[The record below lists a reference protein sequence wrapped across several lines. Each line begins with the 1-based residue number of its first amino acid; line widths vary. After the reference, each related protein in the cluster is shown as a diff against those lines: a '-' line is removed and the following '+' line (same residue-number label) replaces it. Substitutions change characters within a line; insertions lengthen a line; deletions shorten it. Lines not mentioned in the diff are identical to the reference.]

1 MIRLHD
7 KETGEHLGNIS
18 GEHLQFL
25 IDNLEEESGR
35 DQDYY
40 IDAATI
46 EMLEARGGDH
56 RLLSILRTA
65 LQNREGM
72 EIYWAR

>member
-46 EMLEARGGDH
+46 EMLQARGGDR
-56 RLLSILRTA
+56 RLLGILRTA

>member
-46 EMLEARGGDH
+46 EMLEARGGDR
-56 RLLSILRTA
+56 RLLGILRTA
-65 LQNREGM
+65 LQNKEGM